1 VDPFAVLGVVPGADE
16 REVLAA
22 YRELA
27 KQWHPD
33 RGGGERAE
41 RRMAEINA
49 AYDLL
54 RAAAAQAAAPPAPA
68 PARRAARDRGGW
80 LSDPVR
86 RALGPELLVALA
98 PEEPVRLV
106 TPASTWASPRAVLA
120 VTDRRLLW
128 LLDDAPVA
136 RVRSLGFRDVV
147 AVEVN
152 LRRPR
157 RRVATLTFRSLSGR
171 RFSFTDLRPHTAA
184 TISQH
189 VRAASPR
196 AAHAAQPAD

>member
-1 VDPFAVLGVVPGADE
+1 V
-16 REVLAA
+16 
-22 YRELA
+22 
-27 KQWHPD
+27 
-33 RGGGERAE
+33 
-41 RRMAEINA
+41 
-49 AYDLL
+49 
-54 RAAAAQAAAPPAPA
+54 
-68 PARRAARDRGGW
+68 
-80 LSDPVR
+80 
-86 RALGPELLVALA
+86 
-98 PEEPVRLV
+98 
-106 TPASTWASPRAVLA
+106 STWASPRAVLA

-147 AVEVN
+147 AVDVA

-184 TISQH
+184 TIGQH

-196 AAHAAQPAD
+196 AAQAARAAD

>member
-1 VDPFAVLGVVPGADE
+1 MTWVDPFAVLGVAPGADE
-16 REVLAA
+16 QQLSAA

-33 RGGGERAE
+33 HGGAE

-54 RAAAAQAAAPPAPA
+54 RAAARQGNGAPAPA
-68 PARRAARDRGGW
+68 PSGATPRGRRTRGGW
-80 LSDPVR
+80 LSEPVR
-86 RALGPELLVALA
+86 RALGPELLEALA

-106 TPASTWASPRAVLA
+106 TPAATWASPRAILA

-136 RVRSLGFRDVV
+136 RVRSLPFRDVM
-147 AVEVN
+147 AVDHQ

-157 RRVATLTFRSLSGR
+157 RRVATLTVRSLGGR
-171 RFSFTDLRPHTAA
+171 RHSWTDLRPHTAA
-184 TISQH
+184 AIERLL
-189 VRAASPR
+189 RAASPR
-196 AAHAAQPAD
+196 LATA